1 MNGQSYKLN
10 LSTGLSN
17 SKNKILFINPLSHS
31 PLVLFSVT
39 KFKFPPNK
47 NGNILVLC
55 IYLERERE
63 KKRTIFQNFVLI
75 ALIKSLCL
83 FQKTRLFLLFLLR
96 YQFQL
101 IIFLA

>member
-39 KFKFPPNK
+39 KYKFPPNK

-63 KKRTIFQNFVLI
+63 KKRTIFQNFVL
-75 ALIKSLCL
+75 KSANINLYL
-83 FQKTRLFLLFLLR
+83 PNEPKSKNK
-96 YQFQL
+96 Y
-101 IIFLA
+101 